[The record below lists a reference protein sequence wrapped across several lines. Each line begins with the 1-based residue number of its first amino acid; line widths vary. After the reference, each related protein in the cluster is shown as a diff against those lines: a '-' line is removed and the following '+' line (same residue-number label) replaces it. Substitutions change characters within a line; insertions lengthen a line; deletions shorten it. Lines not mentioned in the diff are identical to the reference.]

1 MEEPA
6 FEPIG
11 TINCLLCGGT
21 QIYPGPKYQNHLI
34 HEHGVVFDV
43 EYLIKISILKR
54 DHKETNDC
62 KTKLEIKKEPLD
74 EIEVKRGLEKMDKLD
89 VSIKNEVQDDFK
101 PKIEV
106 KEIKNSEGIYK
117 CIICSHDTSAQKP
130 NPVYI

>member
-6 FEPIG
+6 FIPIG
-11 TINCLLCGGT
+11 TINCLLCGVT

-54 DHKETNDC
+54 DHKGTDDC
-62 KTKLEIKKEPLD
+62 ETKLEIKKEPLE
-74 EIEVKRGLEKMDKLD
+74 EIEVQRRLEKIDKLD
-89 VSIKNEVQDDFK
+89 VSIKNKVEDDFK

-106 KEIKNSEGIYK
+106 KETQEETACKEIKNNKGMYLEIY
-117 CIICSHDTSAQKP
+117 HLQP
-130 NPVYI
+130 